1 MEIFYYSYLWHK
13 KDTGF
18 VYSSKSDERFT
29 FLNFFSDIFKVFRA
43 AGLLR
48 ETVTAGAS
56 CTNGTT
62 GSSQLLTPLP
72 ARCPPA
78 GPPTCCRRVFL
89 LAFAC
94 LRLRRCQFST
104 MASRNLLSK
113 KATISTAAL
122 EVDLSVPCKSCKHTY
137 NDHIVVHIQL
147 QSCITISSC
156 YGNAITIVMFACI
169 HCEHW
174 VSNKH

>member
-1 MEIFYYSYLWHK
+1 MAFKSQWKFSIILTFDIKKTLDLFTVQNLMNASLSRIF
-13 KDTGF
+13 F
-18 VYSSKSDERFT
+18 
-29 FLNFFSDIFKVFRA
+29 DIFKVFRA
-43 AGLLR
+43 AKLR

-78 GPPTCCRRVFL
+78 GPPARCRRVFL

-113 KATISTAAL
+113 KATIYCSPRSRLVSAMQ
-122 EVDLSVPCKSCKHTY
+122 K
-137 NDHIVVHIQL
+137 L
-147 QSCITISSC
+147 QT
-156 YGNAITIVMFACI
+156 
-169 HCEHW
+169 HL
-174 VSNKH
+174 